1 MPSIAEQ
8 GTSASPGDQ
17 QSPDA
22 KGAWAA
28 TERIV
33 QSETFRRCPRLR
45 DFLSFVVRCS
55 IEDRV
60 HEINEYSLGVQV
72 FGKPSDYQP
81 NQDNIVRA
89 TARQLRTKLAEYYAG
104 EGALDEWLVEI
115 PKGGYVPVWHHAAHE
130 PVPQAA
136 PAPVP
141 TRRPNWITVALV
153 IVTLC
158 SLSLAAVLLIERN
171 HVPASHSAGLLTGVL
186 SDQRTPITLVL
197 DDPYLPPMSNWSGKS
212 ISLKDYLEKQY
223 LNDPAFKSSE
233 GSFLRGM
240 FQGAEITSTST
251 AQLLVKVALASL
263 SNGQNLQVRHCR
275 DLQVRDLSIGNFI
288 FFGGVGSNP
297 WVGLLQKTT
306 NFPHFFE
313 PGGLRGFQNRNPQ
326 QTEPARFAVA
336 DAGDSG
342 KICFARF
349 AILRNPMGEGL
360 IALIGGTSRL
370 STEAAGDFALSPSGR
385 AEVAKLCPGVTR
397 DPSPEVELI
406 LETTSLNGSPA
417 SARVVAHRCGPFKAN

>member
-1 MPSIAEQ
+1 MSSIAEQ
-8 GTSASPGDQ
+8 GTPAPPEDQ
-17 QSPDA
+17 RSPDVN
-22 KGAWAA
+22 GAWAA
-28 TERIV
+28 TERIL

-45 DFLSFVVRCS
+45 DFLSFVVKCS

-89 TARQLRTKLAEYYAG
+89 TARQLRTKLAEYYGG
-104 EGALDEWLVEI
+104 EGALDEWLLEI

-130 PVPQAA
+130 PAPQAE

-141 TRRPNWITVALV
+141 SGRPNWMTVAL
-153 IVTLC
+153 IILTLS
-158 SLSLAAVLLIERN
+158 SLSLAAVLLFERN
-171 HVPASHSAGLLTGVL
+171 HAPAVPPAGLLTGVL
-186 SDQRTPITLVL
+186 SDQRTPVTLVL

-251 AQLLVKVALASL
+251 AHLLVKVALASQR
-263 SNGQNLQVRHCR
+263 NGQNLQVRHCR
-275 DLQVRDLSIGNFI
+275 DLQVRDLSEGDFI

-326 QTEPARFAVA
+326 PNEPARFAVT

-342 KICFARF
+342 KICYARI

-370 STEAAGDFALSPSGR
+370 STEAAGDFALSASGR
-385 AEVAKLCPGVTR
+385 TEAAKLCPGVSK
-397 DPSPEVELI
+397 DPTPELELI
-406 LETTSLNGSPA
+406 LETTSLAGSPA
-417 SARVVAHRCGPFKAN
+417 SARVLAHRCGPFKTN